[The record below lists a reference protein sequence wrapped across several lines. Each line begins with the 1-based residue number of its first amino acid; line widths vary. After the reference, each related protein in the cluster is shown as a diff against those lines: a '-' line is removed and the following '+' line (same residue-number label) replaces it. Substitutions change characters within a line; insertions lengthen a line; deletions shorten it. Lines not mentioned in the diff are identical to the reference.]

1 MVPECWQASA
11 ERNPFVFVLFCFV
24 VFVVSLILPDFAQL
38 KAELS
43 FDDQHMRTGSA
54 LHKYFQVC
62 IAQAT
67 PSNTKYRRNNKF
79 RKPL

>member
-1 MVPECWQASA
+1 MVRECWEASA

-24 VFVVSLILPDFAQL
+24 VFVVSLIPPDFAQV

-54 LHKYFQVC
+54 LHK
-62 IAQAT
+62 
-67 PSNTKYRRNNKF
+67 
-79 RKPL
+79 